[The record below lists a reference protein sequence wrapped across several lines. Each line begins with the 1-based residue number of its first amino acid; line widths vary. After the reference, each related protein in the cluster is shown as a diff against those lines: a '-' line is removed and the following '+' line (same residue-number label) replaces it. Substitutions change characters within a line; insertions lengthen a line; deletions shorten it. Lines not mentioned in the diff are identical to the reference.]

1 MASTDDL
8 RAAAWSLRHEA
19 AAMAAALAPVAA
31 TLRADVWRGAAATQ
45 LEDELGVALRAL
57 SSLTAALQAT
67 AIDLERRAVLLDA
80 TVTG

>member
-1 MASTDDL
+1 VASSDDL

-19 AAMAAALAPVAA
+19 AAMAAALTPVAMV
-31 TLRADVWRGAAATQ
+31 LRADVWRGDAAVR
-45 LEDELGVALRAL
+45 LDDELAVALRAL

-80 TVTG
+80 VPG